1 MVLLDVRPAV
11 LCSRR
16 VATALTWFGVVGL
29 VLSVAMAIS
38 LLVGIGAMGDLDKR
52 VDTNRLAMADALDQ
66 GTQLLDGTATTLEST
81 TSSLESVRASVDDTA
96 KLLGQLETSTREL
109 VSALGVNILGQRPFA
124 SVAKSF
130 EGIADQLAVSA
141 DDAAGV
147 VKEID
152 NLKPDLGRVADDLRS
167 VRSSVSTLATR
178 TTELDDL
185 GNLIGLA
192 RLFALLWALVSL
204 WLATLAAGCIWLG
217 RQLLLPQGEV
227 LTP

>member
-11 LCSRR
+11 LRSRR
-16 VATALTWFGVVGL
+16 VGTALTWFGVAGL

-38 LLVGIGAMGDLDKR
+38 LLVGLGAMGDLDQR

-66 GTQLLDGTATTLEST
+66 GTQLLDGTASTLEST
-81 TSSLESVRASVDDTA
+81 SGSLESVRASVDDTA
-96 KLLGQLETSTREL
+96 RLLGQLETSTRDL

-124 SVAKSF
+124 TVAKSF
-130 EGIADQLAVSA
+130 EGIADQLAISA
-141 DDAAGV
+141 EDAASV
-147 VKEID
+147 VDEID
-152 NLKPDLGRVADDLRS
+152 NLKPDLGRVADDLRA
-167 VRSSVSTLATR
+167 VRASVSTLATR
-178 TTELDDL
+178 TTEFDDL

-192 RLFALLWALVSL
+192 RLFAVLWALVSL

-217 RQLLLPQGEV
+217 RHLRLPQGEV